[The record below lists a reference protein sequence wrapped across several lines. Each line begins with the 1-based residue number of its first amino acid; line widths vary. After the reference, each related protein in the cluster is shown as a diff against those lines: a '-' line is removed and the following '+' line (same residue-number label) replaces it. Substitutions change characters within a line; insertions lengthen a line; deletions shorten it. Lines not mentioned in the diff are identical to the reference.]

1 MAVICGLSVRVQL
14 WTQTARGR
22 QKHAQLTGDRGWT
35 GMAMTVVNWTSAVR
49 SMAYAMAVE
58 AKGGYSARMPIAG
71 PGLVVVQA
79 GEPGPHSGHG
89 GSVDTPRAQQPHLT

>member
-1 MAVICGLSVRVQL
+1 
-14 WTQTARGR
+14 
-22 QKHAQLTGDRGWT
+22 
-35 GMAMTVVNWTSAVR
+35 MTVVNWTSAVR
-49 SMAYAMAVE
+49 SMACAMAVMAVE
-58 AKGGYSARMPIAG
+58 AKGGYSIRCQDVQARMPIAG